1 MTVDASADL
10 TSRLEELCRETAQ
23 AMSHHPDL
31 AEEVAAI
38 RDRLRSPLR
47 LAIAG
52 RAKAGKSTLLNAL
65 IGERVA
71 ATDAGECTL
80 VVTWYVHGH
89 SYGARATTKDG
100 RDHELRLRRDD
111 DGRTTIDLGDLAADD
126 IDRITV
132 TWPASVLSDLVLID
146 TPGLGSINN
155 EVSRRTQAFL
165 TPEHGHGDADA
176 VVYLMRHVHRRDVDF
191 FEAFAD
197 SSLAACSPANSV
209 AMLSRADEIGAAR
222 PDALDS
228 ARRIAVR
235 LQSDRE
241 LKRLCSEVLPLAG
254 LLGETGAT
262 LREEEVGW
270 LRALAAEPA
279 EQAEAMLHSVERFVR
294 SASSAV
300 APEHRVELIERLGL
314 YGVRRSVELLG
325 TSSAHGA
332 VSTASELSRQL
343 IEMSG
348 VTELRTLIRTRFVR
362 QASVLK
368 ARSALGSLRELARRL
383 GERDAPS
390 GAALDG
396 RLDQFTSAANELESL
411 RALTLVTAGLTK
423 LDDDTEREAVT
434 ALDRGADA
442 AIGRTEL
449 VELVDRWRSLAQ
461 DPVHDPATAEVCN
474 AVAHVYE
481 QAYVSAGW

>member
-1 MTVDASADL
+1 MTPDLITRLDEMCREAEATVAVHADL
-10 TSRLEELCRETAQ
+10 S
-23 AMSHHPDL
+23 
-31 AEEVAAI
+31 AEIASISA
-38 RDRLRSPLR
+38 RLRSPLR

-89 SYGARATTKDG
+89 SYGARATTLDG
-100 RDHELRLRRDD
+100 REHDLRLRRDD
-111 DGRTTIDLGDLAADD
+111 EGRTTIDLGELAADD
-126 IDRITV
+126 IERITV
-132 TWPASVLSDLVLID
+132 TWPAAVLSDLVLID
-146 TPGLGSINN
+146 TPGLGSINAD
-155 EVSRRTQAFL
+155 VSRRTQAFL
-165 TPEHGHGDADA
+165 TPDHGHGDADA

-228 ARRIAVR
+228 ARRIAER
-235 LQSDRE
+235 LQGDRE

-270 LRALAAEPA
+270 LRSIAREPIDRV
-279 EQAEAMLHSVERFVR
+279 EPLLHSVERFVR
-294 SASSAV
+294 ASTSTV
-300 APEHRVELIERLGL
+300 APEHRAELIERLGL
-314 YGVRRSVELLG
+314 YGVRQSVELLRD
-325 TSSAHGA
+325 GA
-332 VSTASELSRQL
+332 VATATELSRRL

-348 VTELRTLIRTRFVR
+348 VTDLRTLIRARFVR
-362 QASVLK
+362 QANVLK
-368 ARSALGSLRELARRL
+368 ARSALGALREVARLLA
-383 GERDAPS
+383 ERDAAAGS
-390 GAALDG
+390 ALDG
-396 RLDQFTSAANELESL
+396 RLDQFMAAANELESL
-411 RALTLVTAGLTK
+411 RALTLLTAGMTK
-423 LDDDTEREAVT
+423 LHEAAEREALA
-434 ALDRGADA
+434 ALDRGA
-442 AIGRTEL
+442 GTGVSRTEL

>member
-1 MTVDASADL
+1 MTADL
-10 TSRLEELCRETAQ
+10 IARLDGLCGEVAD
-23 AMSHHPDL
+23 AVAEHADL
-31 AEEVAAI
+31 GAEVAAI
-38 RDRLRSPLR
+38 RDRLQSPLR

-89 SYGARATTKDG
+89 SYGARATTTDG
-100 RDHELRLRRDD
+100 GEHELRLRRDD
-111 DGRTTIDLGDLAADD
+111 EGRSTIDLGDLAADQ
-126 IDRITV
+126 IERITV
-132 TWPASVLSDLVLID
+132 TWPAAVLADLVLID
-146 TPGLGSINN
+146 TPGLGSINSD
-155 EVSRRTQAFL
+155 VSRRTQAFL
-165 TPEHGHGDADA
+165 TPDHGHGDADA

-228 ARRIAVR
+228 AHRIARR
-235 LQSDRE
+235 LQGDRE
-241 LKRLCSEVLPLAG
+241 LKRLCAEVLPLAG

-270 LRALAAEPA
+270 LRSLAGEPA
-279 EQAEAMLHSVERFVR
+279 ERTEAMLHSVDRFVR
-294 SASSAV
+294 TTASTV
-300 APEHRVELIERLGL
+300 APEHRAELIERLGL
-314 YGVRRSVELLG
+314 YGVRRSVELLQ
-325 TSSAHGA
+325 TGA
-332 VSTASELSRQL
+332 VSTASELSRRL
-343 IEMSG
+343 IELSG

-362 QASVLK
+362 QAGVLK

-383 GERDAPS
+383 ADRDPLN

-396 RLDQFTSAANELESL
+396 RLDQFTAAADELESL
-411 RALTLVTAGLTK
+411 RALTLLTAGLTK
-423 LDDDTEREAVT
+423 LDEAAEREAVT

-442 AIGRTEL
+442 ATGRNEL

-461 DPVHDPATAEVCN
+461 DPLHDPATAEVCN